1 MPSCVVFRP
10 TSSQAFDVFPCVKI
24 GSLIMCKVK
33 TKILVATIAF
43 MLTFAFGIGIAIFYV
58 WEKPFLRPLTQ
69 PTSLCV
75 AIKNRILDSKSKGNS
90 NVHLTGYLSGK
101 HFLYFSDV
109 NQNACDDSYA
119 EVVLADEQKLSVESQ
134 KLIEEIRRLTDEDT
148 LARVEVEVIG
158 TLEARELLGFLQSR
172 FVITAI
178 QITPKGSLEVLES
191 SALTKEIQ
199 ESP

>member
-1 MPSCVVFRP
+1 
-10 TSSQAFDVFPCVKI
+10 
-24 GSLIMCKVK
+24 MCKVK
-33 TKILVATIAF
+33 TKILVAALAF
-43 MLTFAFGIGIAIFYV
+43 MLTFVFGVGIAVFYV
-58 WEKPFLRPLTQ
+58 WEKYSFRSFTQ

-75 AIKNRILDSKSKGNS
+75 ALKNRILDSKSEGS
-90 NVHLTGYLSGK
+90 NYVHLTGYLSGK

-134 KLIEEIRRLTDEDT
+134 KLIQEIRHLTDENT
-148 LARVEVEVIG
+148 LAKVKVEIIG
-158 TLEARELLGFLQSR
+158 TLEARELLGLVQSR

-178 QITPKGSLEVLES
+178 QITPTSSLEVLES

-199 ESP
+199 KSP